1 MRSSFL
7 IVLLALAGS
16 LESGKGQVISVLTK
30 SGETIEGPAGTKSVQ
45 FGGRPVALKDILSI
59 HTGDEAS
66 ARESE
71 RISASL
77 AAAMGADRKQ
87 RDAAIADLVDI
98 GLPVLTP
105 LLKSYKD
112 SAVGEP
118 AHYYRLFERIITGTQ
133 DGRDRTAD
141 LARMANGQ
149 ELRGEMSGADL
160 TIKSSGG
167 EAKAVKIA
175 DIRRLAVR
183 RAAVERT
190 VDVHAL
196 HHSNQ
201 IEFLDTGIGVTADSK
216 LESAARGFVRLSW
229 NDDSWTSDPDGLK
242 KPGGNY
248 KTNLFEGHPFGA
260 LLARTGPAGELWV
273 AGAKASKSG
282 LTAGRL
288 YFAINDNRH
297 WQNNLGSY
305 RLTVKVTNA
314 YDLGGSR

>member
-1 MRSSFL
+1 MRSSL
-7 IVLLALAGS
+7 IFFLALAAS
-16 LESGKGQVISVLTK
+16 IESGKGQVISVLTK
-30 SGETIEGPAGTKSVQ
+30 NGETIEGTAGSKSVQ
-45 FGGRPVALKDILSI
+45 FAGRAIALKDILSI
-59 HTGDEAS
+59 HAADEAS

-87 RDAAIADLVDI
+87 RDAAIAELVDI

-133 DGRDRTAD
+133 DGRDRSAD
-141 LARMANGQ
+141 LARLASGQ
-149 ELRGEMSGADL
+149 ELRGELSGSDL
-160 TIKSSGG
+160 TIKSASG

-175 DIRRLAVR
+175 DVRRLAVR
-183 RAAVERT
+183 RAIVERT

-201 IEFLDTGIGVTADSK
+201 IEFLDSGIGVTADSR
-216 LESAARGFVRLSW
+216 LDSTARGFVRLSW
-229 NDDSWTSDPDGLK
+229 NDDSWSSDPDGLK
-242 KPGGNY
+242 KPGGKY
-248 KTNLFEGHPFGA
+248 TTNLFEGHPFGA
-260 LLARTGPAGELWV
+260 LLARTGAAGELWV

-282 LTAGRL
+282 LAAGRL

-297 WQNNLGSY
+297 WQNNLGTY

-314 YDLGGSR
+314 YDLGAAR